1 MRVLPLILLVAAG
14 ACYAAGPKA
23 VDFNRDVRP
32 ILSDKCFTCHG
43 PDAVAKKIPFRLDSE
58 AAAKA
63 DLGGRHAIVEGDPA
77 ASGVI
82 VRITAEKP
90 ALRMPPVSSGLKL
103 NGAEIETLQEWVR
116 QGAKWQKHWALIAPV
131 RPSLPDVSN
140 PAWAGNPIDRF
151 VMQQ

>member
-1 MRVLPLILLVAAG
+1 MLRAIVFIFIAFQVSAVAAG
-14 ACYAAGPKA
+14 PQA

-77 ASGVI
+77 ASGMI

-103 NGAEIETLQEWVR
+103 NG
-116 QGAKWQKHWALIAPV
+116 
-131 RPSLPDVSN
+131 
-140 PAWAGNPIDRF
+140 
-151 VMQQ
+151 